1 MELLY
6 SFPGEIRL
14 QIARSC
20 WEAENKEIEAFRW
33 AINVRENV

>member
-6 SFPGEIRL
+6 RFLDEIRL

-20 WEAENKEIEAFRW
+20 WEVEKKEIKAFR
-33 AINVRENV
+33 